1 MHYSS
6 MCMHVHVHVH
16 MHVHVHVHM
25 HVYVHVHVYVCT
37 CVCMHIYNYVYVC
50 MLLLGSVYTEEPVVR
65 SFNRD
70 EHLVLN
76 VNILSDPNIPLINS
90 LAWYHN
96 GTKLLAGNKY
106 GITNNTKTL
115 TISDM
120 TGSDAGV
127 YEVKINSISY
137 NSNANEDQDCD
148 SIVLPLLEKRAILAP
163 VTFTVQE
170 QSLPEYNPSSIIST
184 YYIMADSDVGN
195 GYDIELRGEV
205 HPNNFSLR
213 SAWYRNGTQLYNEN
227 MYNITATNQALSLRI
242 TANSTTDFIGDY
254 VGILWARL
262 GRVRREQLLCQDYYN
277 YLLRFFY
284 PQYPLNL
291 IFWSIK
297 LPSELS

>member
-1 MHYSS
+1 
-6 MCMHVHVHVH
+6 
-16 MHVHVHVHM
+16 
-25 HVYVHVHVYVCT
+25 
-37 CVCMHIYNYVYVC
+37 
-50 MLLLGSVYTEEPVVR
+50 MLLLGSVYTEEPVVQ

-90 LAWYHN
+90 LAWYYN

-137 NSNANEDQDCD
+137 NSTANEEQDCD
-148 SIVLPLLEKRAILAP
+148 SLVLPLLETRAILAP

-170 QSLPEYNPSSIIST
+170 QSLPEYNPSSIVSI
-184 YYIMADSDVGN
+184 YYVMAESDVGN

-205 HPNNFSLR
+205 HPGNVSLR
-213 SAWYRNGTQLYNEN
+213 SAWYRNGTRLYNEN
-227 MYNITATNQALSLRI
+227 MYNITATNRALSLRI
-242 TANSTTDFIGDY
+242 TANSTTDVIGDY
-254 VGILWARL
+254 VGILWATL
-262 GRVRREQLLCQDYYN
+262 NREQLCEDYYN
-277 YLLRFFY
+277 YLWRFSY

-291 IFWSIK
+291 RLWSIK
-297 LPSELS
+297 LSSELS